1 MKTTLSL
8 TLSEQ
13 DKERLRPNVSAS
25 INRVVLNFT
34 DTEALTQ
41 HLTTSRTSCLLDTKT
56 YKKLQDLEKTLK
68 QPIPRIV
75 LAMLELTPT
84 KSQEGAPHEP

>member
-13 DKERLRPNVSAS
+13 DKKRLKPNVSAK
-25 INRVVLNFT
+25 INAIIKDFT

-41 HLTTSRTSCLLDTKT
+41 RLTTSRTSCLLDTHT
-56 YKKLQDLEKTLK
+56 YKKLQDLEKALK

-75 LAMLELTPT
+75 LAILELTPT
-84 KSQEGAPHEP
+84 KSQEGAPYEP

>member
-13 DKERLRPNVSAS
+13 DKKRLKPNVSAK
-25 INRVVLNFT
+25 INHIVLHFT

-41 HLTTSRTSCLLDTKT
+41 RLITSRTSCLLDAHTH
-56 YKKLQDLEKTLK
+56 KKLQDLEKTLK
-68 QPIPRIV
+68 VPIPKIV
-75 LAMLELTPT
+75 LAILELTPT
-84 KSQEGAPHEP
+84 KSQGGTPHEP

>member
-13 DKERLRPNVSAS
+13 DKKRLKPNVSAK
-25 INRVVLNFT
+25 INHIVLQFT

-41 HLTTSRTSCLLDTKT
+41 RLATSRTSCLLDTST
-56 YKKLQDLEKTLK
+56 YKKLQDLEKKLNH
-68 QPIPRIV
+68 PIPKIV

>member
-1 MKTTLSL
+1 M
-8 TLSEQ
+8 SEQ
-13 DKERLRPNVSAS
+13 DKKRLKPNVSAK
-25 INRVVLNFT
+25 INAIVMDFT

-41 HLTTSRTSCLLDTKT
+41 RLTTSRTSCLLEAHT
-56 YKKLQDLEKTLK
+56 YRKLQDLEKTLK

>member
-13 DKERLRPNVSAS
+13 DKKRLKPNVSAK
-25 INRVVLNFT
+25 INAIIRNFT
-34 DTEALTQ
+34 NTEALTKL
-41 HLTTSRTSCLLDTKT
+41 LTTSRTSCLLDTHT
-56 YKKLQDLEKTLK
+56 YKKLQDLERTLK